1 MAALAD
7 ERGKREQTRKNSFLQ
22 NDSKYLPV
30 ILERSEESGQRMWV
44 LHAFSI
50 TYAGFFAP
58 SDNLFFLLL
67 SFLFCPPLKNDGRVN
82 CVSSKFLLGFCKKR
96 QNGNRMPSPLVGEGG
111 GEAVGRGECEQIRKN
126 GNKCE
131 QKRKNSFYRTV
142 LNTRLSFLNEVKNLG
157 RGCKYLIF

>member
-1 MAALAD
+1 
-7 ERGKREQTRKNSFLQ
+7 
-22 NDSKYLPV
+22 
-30 ILERSEESGQRMWV
+30 
-44 LHAFSI
+44 
-50 TYAGFFAP
+50 
-58 SDNLFFLLL
+58 
-67 SFLFCPPLKNDGRVN
+67 
-82 CVSSKFLLGFCKKR
+82 
-96 QNGNRMPSPLVGEGG
+96 MPSPLVGEGG